1 MNVEILYFAAAR
13 DVTGQAREV
22 VELPS
27 AVIDIGG
34 FICWLVQC
42 YPDLEPHQR
51 SLRIAKNE
59 TFAEARELLAEHDVL
74 AVIPP
79 VAGG

>member
-1 MNVEILYFAAAR
+1 MNIEILYFAAAR
-13 DVTGQAREV
+13 DVTGQARELV
-22 VELPS
+22 QLPDD
-27 AVIDIGG
+27 VTDIAG
-34 FICWLVQC
+34 FITWLVQR

-51 SLRIAKNE
+51 SIRIAKNE
-59 TFAEARELLAEHDVL
+59 VFADANDEIAENDVL